1 MAFLLALAPP
11 LPQCEGSPEKIAACV
26 PSVGLWI
33 WFQKE
38 QSRSR
43 LHVIV
48 YLYSNPSETYLKV
61 LVSVLP
67 NSDLRPEKWWAL
79 LENVAR

>member
-11 LPQCEGSPEKIAACV
+11 LPQCEGGLEKITACV
-26 PSVGLWI
+26 PSVGLQF

-38 QSRSR
+38 QSRYC
-43 LHVIV
+43 LHIIM
-48 YLYSNPSETYLKV
+48 YLYSNLSETYLKV

-67 NSDLRPEKWWAL
+67 NSNLKPEKWWAL